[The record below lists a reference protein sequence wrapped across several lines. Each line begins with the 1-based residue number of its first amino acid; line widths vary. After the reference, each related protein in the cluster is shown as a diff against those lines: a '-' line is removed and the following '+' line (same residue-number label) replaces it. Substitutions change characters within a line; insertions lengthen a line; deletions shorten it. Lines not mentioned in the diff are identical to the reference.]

1 MITGWWCDNH
11 LEKYEFVNGKDD
23 MEWKKNVWN
32 HQPVFKSWCELY
44 FTKLMSFHPFSL
56 LVVTTTEM
64 IVLASFCRE
73 WQLLQQMCGI
83 QIPTP
88 TMQCMHYLILQSSEI
103 LPATKTMSP
112 YKHSCRTC
120 MRQKYANRMMN
131 SCIFVCQSCLL
142 EGRIQGFG
150 CEVQSVAGEI
160 PVSPIKSQC
169 LLLK

>member
-1 MITGWWCDNH
+1 MITGWWCNNH

-23 MEWKKNVWN
+23 MEWKIKNDWN

-56 LVVTTTEM
+56 LVVTKTEM

-88 TMQCMHYLILQSSEI
+88 TKFWHSTRYENHVTVQTQLPNLHAPEI
-103 LPATKTMSP
+103 CKQNDELLHFCLSKLPSWGSHP
-112 YKHSCRTC
+112 R
-120 MRQKYANRMMN
+120 
-131 SCIFVCQSCLL
+131 FWLW
-142 EGRIQGFG
+142 
-150 CEVQSVAGEI
+150 
-160 PVSPIKSQC
+160 SPICCWWNSSFAHQITMFAA
-169 LLLK
+169 

>member
-1 MITGWWCDNH
+1 MENKKCLKPPTSIQVMMWTVFYKTD
-11 LEKYEFVNGKDD
+11 EFSPLFAIGSNYNRYDCLI
-23 MEWKKNVWN
+23 E
-32 HQPVFKSWCELY
+32 
-44 FTKLMSFHPFSL
+44 
-56 LVVTTTEM
+56 
-64 IVLASFCRE
+64 ILASFCRE

-103 LPATKTMSP
+103 LPDTKTMSP

-150 CEVQSVAGEI
+150 CEVQSVAEKN